1 MATLRRRMNVAWVM
15 RKAQRNGVDDNS
27 KPSTS
32 ALTIILNPAHAGIRI
47 IVNGFRIIVNGAVDD
62 NSKPSTSALM
72 IILMRG
78 LELSSSALTFLTSA
92 LFDGVFKI
100 FVDRGLNSRRLGRCA
115 AVVPLNCFASN
126 ARHGVKQFLA

>member
-32 ALTIILNPAHAGIRI
+32 ALTIILNPAHAGFRI

-62 NSKPSTSALM
+62 NSKPSTSALT

-78 LELSSSALTFLTSA
+78 LELSSSALTFLTPA
-92 LFDGVFKI
+92 LFDGVFNI
-100 FVDRGLNSRRLGRCA
+100 FVDRGSNSRTPVASVA
-115 AVVPLNCFASN
+115 APPSC
-126 ARHGVKQFLA
+126 H

>member
-1 MATLRRRMNVAWVM
+1 MNVAWVM
-15 RKAQRNGVDDNS
+15 RKAQRNGFDDNS

-32 ALTIILNPAHAGIRI
+32 ALTIILNPAHAGFRI

-62 NSKPSTSALM
+62 NSKPSTSALT

-78 LELSSSALTFLTSA
+78 LEVSSSALTFLTSA

-100 FVDRGLNSRRLGRCA
+100 FVDLRRRRA
-115 AVVPLNCFASN
+115 TY
-126 ARHGVKQFLA
+126 